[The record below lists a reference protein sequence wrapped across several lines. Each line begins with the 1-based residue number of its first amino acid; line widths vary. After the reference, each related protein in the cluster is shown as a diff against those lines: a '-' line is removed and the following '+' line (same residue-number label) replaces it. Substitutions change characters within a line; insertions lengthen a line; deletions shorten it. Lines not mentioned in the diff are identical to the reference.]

1 MLTRDTLLQLTQE
14 QPKVAVHLLMT
25 LSQRMAE
32 HLRESNR
39 KLSALMQVTKAMKQE
54 LEAVHSVNKRL
65 LDQLAAKKPAPASA
79 AAPVSAPARAGL
91 HGGS

>member
-1 MLTRDTLLQLTQE
+1 
-14 QPKVAVHLLMT
+14 
-25 LSQRMAE
+25 
-32 HLRESNR
+32 
-39 KLSALMQVTKAMKQE
+39 MQVTKAMKQE

-79 AAPVSAPARAGL
+79 AAPVLTPARAGL